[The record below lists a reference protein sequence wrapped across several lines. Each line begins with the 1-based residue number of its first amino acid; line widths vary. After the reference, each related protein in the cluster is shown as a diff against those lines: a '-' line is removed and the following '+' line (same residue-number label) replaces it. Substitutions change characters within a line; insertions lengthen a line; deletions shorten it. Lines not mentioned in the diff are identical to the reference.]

1 MSDKTNTE
9 RIDALEKRV
18 SELKDQV
25 ANASSPRLFMKAIVT
40 LLLVGT
46 FFFLWK
52 ARTIIKWLFLAFV
65 AWMVFGGTVRNICSA
80 TGDFI
85 STTWTEMRANS
96 KVDDEHERQ
105 LERLKAETDA
115 ENSKVKT
122 AADAQVSTTRAEAD
136 ARTQVIN
143 AEEAAKQSE
152 WERGQA
158 ERRNDAVNDAIRS
171 GNWNANT
178 PVETKAPVSPEIERP
193 HRPEHRHG
201 HGPQVDVR
209 TDGPQPKIERTVN
222 GNTTRVVVKF

>member
-1 MSDKTNTE
+1 MSDKTNSE
-9 RIDALEKRV
+9 RIDVLEKRV

-52 ARTIIKWLFLAFV
+52 ARTIIKWLFLAFI

-85 STTWTEMRANS
+85 SNTWSEMRAND

-115 ENSKVKT
+115 ENSKVRS

-158 ERRNDAVNDAIRS
+158 ERRNDAVNDAIR
-171 GNWNANT
+171 GGTWNANT
-178 PVETKAPVSPEIERP
+178 PIETKAPVSPAIERP
-193 HRPEHRHG
+193 HRHEHKPHI
-201 HGPQVDVR
+201 DVR
-209 TDGPQPKIERTVN
+209 TDGARPKIERTVN

>member
-1 MSDKTNTE
+1 MSDKTNSE

-46 FFFLWK
+46 FFFIWK
-52 ARTIIKWLFLAFV
+52 ARNIIKWLFLAFI
-65 AWMVFGGTVRNICSA
+65 AWMVFGGTVRNICST
-80 TGDFI
+80 TGNFI
-85 STTWTEMRANS
+85 STTWAEMRANG

-105 LERLKAETDA
+105 LERLRVETDA
-115 ENSKVKT
+115 ENSKVRT
-122 AADAQVSTTRAEAD
+122 AAD

-171 GNWNANT
+171 GNWNVNT
-178 PVETKAPVSPEIERP
+178 PVETKAPASPAIERP
-193 HRPEHRHG
+193 HHHEHGSR
-201 HGPQVDVR
+201 VNVR